1 MTAGD
6 GVLMAEEIPI
16 TNNHR
21 FEIEIPV
28 AFSYKEGVTLKTN
41 SELLL
46 YGTVGLP
53 KIIPL
58 INPQSDK

>member
-1 MTAGD
+1 
-6 GVLMAEEIPI
+6 MALEVPI
-16 TNNHR
+16 QNDNS

-28 AFSYKEGVTLKTN
+28 AFSHIEGQILKTG

-53 KIIPL
+53 KVIL
-58 INPQSDK
+58 IKNPKNDT

>member
-1 MTAGD
+1 MTYGD
-6 GVLMAEEIPI
+6 GVAMAEEIPI
-16 TNNHR
+16 DIDNK

-28 AFSYKEGVTLKTN
+28 AFSHVEGVTLKTN

-53 KIIPL
+53 KIIVL
-58 INPQSDK
+58 VNPKSNI